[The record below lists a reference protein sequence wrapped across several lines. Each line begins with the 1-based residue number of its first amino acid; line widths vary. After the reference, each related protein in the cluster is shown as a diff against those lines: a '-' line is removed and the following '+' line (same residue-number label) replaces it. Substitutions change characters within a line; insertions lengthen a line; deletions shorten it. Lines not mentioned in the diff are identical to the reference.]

1 MENDEEDLNTN
12 RPEIKENAME
22 GFMPEDGVSEDQRKK
37 EPGIRRSLTFYRST
51 KIKDVEDRISYLKK
65 ELKEISTFDYSTYS
79 GNIMAIATCLAY
91 SLCQI
96 DIQETKPDQDEG
108 LNPEPRDVLVTEFL
122 GTQLLVELVQPQY
135 ERSEAQRELEAL
147 VTEAGGVYLVVYD
160 FADFFHQFGDA
171 FTNHGTSSS
180 T

>member
-1 MENDEEDLNTN
+1 MQQTNTIYQTDPKWAQDIFTDLAKRYCQYTD
-12 RPEIKENAME
+12 A
-22 GFMPEDGVSEDQRKK
+22 D
-37 EPGIRRSLTFYRST
+37 
-51 KIKDVEDRISYLKK
+51 LKK

-147 VTEAGGVYLVVYD
+147 VTETGGVYLVVYD